1 MLKDAFKMLSLM
13 WKKKKSL
20 ELTFGPLKN
29 GFHIWG
35 FNQLQIENIQGK
47 KIQKNPTSKTWLSF
61 LNALATVYTAFI
73 LYYQTKSRN
82 DLQNTGGCT

>member
-29 GFHIWG
+29 RFHIWG

-47 KIQKNPTSKTWLSF
+47 KNPEKSNKQNLIEFSECPSNCLHSLHIILSDK
-61 LNALATVYTAFI
+61 I
-73 LYYQTKSRN
+73 
-82 DLQNTGGCT
+82 

>member
-47 KIQKNPTSKTWLSF
+47 KNPEKSNKQNLSF

>member
-13 WKKKKSL
+13 WKKSL

-35 FNQLQIENIQGK
+35 FNQLPTENIQEK
-47 KIQKNPTSKTWLSF
+47 KIPEKSNKQNLS
-61 LNALATVYTAFI
+61 LLHALAAAYTAFT

-82 DLQNTGGCT
+82 DLQNTEGCM

>member
-13 WKKKKSL
+13 WKKITGTYIWPSKKRVPHL
-20 ELTFGPLKN
+20 R
-29 GFHIWG
+29 
-35 FNQLQIENIQGK
+35 IQSTADWKYSGK
-47 KIQKNPTSKTWLSF
+47 KIPEKSNKQNLS
-61 LNALATVYTAFI
+61 LLHALATVYTAFT

>member
-1 MLKDAFKMLSLM
+1 MK
-13 WKKKKSL
+13 KKKKSL

-47 KIQKNPTSKTWLSF
+47 KNPEKSSKQNLSF

-73 LYYQTKSRN
+73 LHYQTKSRN